1 MAKNKTGK
9 DKFTLGKLI
18 TSILGVLAGLI
29 FLSPFYIIV
38 VNSFKTKKEMFSSVL
53 ALPKNFGYFEI

>member
-18 TSILGVLAGLI
+18 TSILGILEGLI
-29 FLSPFYIIV
+29 FL
-38 VNSFKTKKEMFSSVL
+38 
-53 ALPKNFGYFEI
+53 